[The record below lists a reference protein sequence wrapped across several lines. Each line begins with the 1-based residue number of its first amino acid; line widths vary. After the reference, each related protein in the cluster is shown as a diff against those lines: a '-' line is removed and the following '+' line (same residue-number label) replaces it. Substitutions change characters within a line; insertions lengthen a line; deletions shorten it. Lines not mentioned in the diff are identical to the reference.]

1 MYDIIVIG
9 AGMAGMTAALY
20 CLRTDKTVLILEAET
35 VGGQIANSPRVENYP
50 TVGAIGGSEL
60 ANRLF
65 EQVLEM
71 GAQFELERVQKVEKV
86 AEQHF
91 VVSTDYGTHEAKAVI
106 VAAGAKHRPL
116 GLAREEELVG
126 KGVSYCAVC
135 DGPFFKGEEVALI
148 GGANSALQ
156 YALALSTYCT
166 KVHMLVMLDYFM
178 GEDHL
183 IRAVRST
190 PNIDIYMG
198 TTCTEFMGEDELE
211 AVRIVTSDGDEKVI
225 PVKGVFIAIGQMPD
239 NDIYT
244 NLADLNQWG
253 YFDSGED
260 CTTKTPGFFVAGD
273 CRSKRVRQLTTAA
286 ADGASAAIAAC
297 NYLMQK

>member
-1 MYDIIVIG
+1 MHDIIIIG

-20 CLRTDKTVLILEAET
+20 CLRTDKNVLILEAET

-50 TVGAIGGSEL
+50 TIEAIGGSEL

-65 EQVLEM
+65 EQVLSL
-71 GAQFELERVQKVEKV
+71 GAEFELERVLRVDKV
-86 AEQHF
+86 AEKHF
-91 VVSTDYGTHEAKAVI
+91 VVTTDYGTHEGKAVI

-116 GLAREEELVG
+116 GLPREEELVG

-156 YALALSTYCT
+156 YALALSSYCT
-166 KVHMLVMLDYFM
+166 KVHMIVLLDYLM
-178 GEDHL
+178 GEEAL
-183 IRAVRST
+183 MRAVRNT
-190 PNIDIYMG
+190 PNVQIYME
-198 TTCTEFMGEDELE
+198 TVCEEFIGSPELT
-211 AVRIVTSDGDEKVI
+211 AIRIRNKDGEKVL
-225 PVKGVFIAIGQMPD
+225 PVKGAFVAIGQMPD
-239 NDIYT
+239 NEAYT

-260 CTTKTPGFFVAGD
+260 CTTRTEGFFVAGD

-297 NYLMQK
+297 NYLLRE

>member
-20 CLRTDKTVLILEAET
+20 ALRTDKSVLILEAES

-50 TVGAIGGSEL
+50 TVEAIGGSEL

-65 EQVLEM
+65 EQVIALGCE
-71 GAQFELERVQKVEKV
+71 FELERVQHVEKV
-86 AEQHF
+86 AERHF
-91 VVSTDYGTHEAKAVI
+91 VVTTDYSTHEARAVI

-135 DGPFFKGEEVALI
+135 DGPFFKGEDVALI

-156 YALALSTYCT
+156 YALALASYCT
-166 KVHMLVMLDYFM
+166 NVHMLVMLDYFM
-178 GEDHL
+178 GEESL
-183 IRAVRST
+183 IRAVRAT
-190 PNIDIYMG
+190 PNVHIYME
-198 TTCTEFMGEDELE
+198 TVCTEFMGADELE
-211 AVRIVTSDGDEKVI
+211 AVRIRNAEGEKVL
-225 PVKGVFIAIGQMPD
+225 PVKGAFVAIGQMPD
-239 NDIYT
+239 NEIYT

-260 CTTKTPGFFVAGD
+260 CTTRTPGFYVAGD

-286 ADGASAAIAAC
+286 ADGAAAAIAAC
-297 NYLMQK
+297 NYLLQA

>member
-1 MYDIIVIG
+1 MYDIIIIG

-20 CLRTDKTVLILEAET
+20 CLRTDKRVLLIEAET

-50 TVGAIGGSEL
+50 TVEAIGGSEL

-65 EQVLEM
+65 EQVLGL
-71 GAQFELERVQKVEKV
+71 GAEFELERVQHVEKV
-86 AEQHF
+86 AEKHF
-91 VVSTDYGTHEAKAVI
+91 VVTTDYGTHEAKAVI

-116 GLAREEELVG
+116 GLPREEALVG

-156 YALALSTYCT
+156 YALALSSYCT
-166 KVHMLVMLDYFM
+166 KVHMLVMLDYLM
-178 GEDHL
+178 GEDAL
-183 IRAVRST
+183 IRAVRNT
-190 PNIDIYMG
+190 PNVEIYME
-198 TTCTEFMGEDELE
+198 TVCEEFVGDPELT
-211 AVRIVTSDGDEKVI
+211 AVRIRNKDGERVI
-225 PVKGVFIAIGQMPD
+225 PVKGAFVAIGQMPD

-253 YFDSGED
+253 YFDSSED
-260 CTTKTPGFFVAGD
+260 CTTKTPGFFVQSSLE
-273 CRSKRVRQLTTAA
+273 SK
-286 ADGASAAIAAC
+286 
-297 NYLMQK
+297 

>member
-1 MYDIIVIG
+1 MYDIIVVG

-20 CLRTDKTVLILEAET
+20 CLRTDKSVLIIEAET

-50 TVGAIGGSEL
+50 TIEAIGGSEL

-65 EQVLEM
+65 EQVLSL
-71 GAQFELERVQKVEKV
+71 GAEFELARVKKVEKV
-86 AEQHF
+86 AEKHF
-91 VVSTDYGTHEAKAVI
+91 KVTTEYGVYEAKAVI

-135 DGPFFKGEEVALI
+135 DGPFFKGEDVALI

-156 YALALSTYCT
+156 YALALSGYCT
-166 KVHMLVMLDYFM
+166 KVHMIVMLDYLM
-178 GEDHL
+178 GEDAL
-183 IRAVRST
+183 IRAVRNT
-190 PNIDIYMG
+190 PNVQIYME
-198 TTCTEFMGEDELE
+198 TVCEEFMGEDALN
-211 AVRIVTSDGDEKVI
+211 AIKIRNKDGVQVL
-225 PVKGVFIAIGQMPD
+225 PVKGAFVAIGQMPD

-253 YFDSGED
+253 YFDAGED
-260 CTTKTPGFFVAGD
+260 CTTKTAGFYVAGD

-286 ADGASAAIAAC
+286 ADGAAAAIAAC
-297 NYLMQK
+297 AYLGC

>member
-1 MYDIIVIG
+1 MHDIIIIG

-20 CLRTDKTVLILEAET
+20 ALRTDKTVLLLEAET

-50 TVGAIGGSEL
+50 TVEAIGGSEL

-65 EQVLEM
+65 EQVLGL
-71 GAQFELERVQKVEKV
+71 GAEFELERVQKVEKV
-86 AEQHF
+86 AEKHF
-91 VVSTDYGTHEAKAVI
+91 VVTTDYGTHEAKAVI

-126 KGVSYCAVC
+126 KGISYCAVC

-156 YALALSTYCT
+156 YALALSSYCT
-166 KVHMLVMLDYFM
+166 KVHMLVMLDYLM
-178 GEDHL
+178 GEDAL
-183 IRAVRST
+183 IKAVKAT
-190 PNIDIYMG
+190 PNVQIYME
-198 TTCTEFMGEDELE
+198 TVCDEFIGEEELS
-211 AVRIVTSDGDEKVI
+211 AVRIHNAAGERVI
-225 PVKGVFIAIGQMPD
+225 PVKGAFIAIGQMPD
-239 NDIYT
+239 NEIYT
-244 NLADLNQWG
+244 DLADLNQWG

-260 CTTKTPGFFVAGD
+260 CTTRTAGFYVAGD

-286 ADGASAAIAAC
+286 ADGATAAIAAC
-297 NYLMQK
+297 NYLLQN

>member
-1 MYDIIVIG
+1 MYDIIIIG

-20 CLRTDKTVLILEAET
+20 ALRTDKSVLLLEAET

-50 TVGAIGGSEL
+50 TIEAIGGSEL

-65 EQVLEM
+65 EQVLSL
-71 GAQFELERVQKVEKV
+71 GAEFELERVQKVEKL
-86 AEQHF
+86 AEKHF
-91 VVSTDYGTHEAKAVI
+91 VVTTDYGTHECKAVI
-106 VAAGAKHRPL
+106 VAAGARHRPL

-156 YALALSTYCT
+156 YALALSSYCT
-166 KVHMLVMLDYFM
+166 KVHMLVMLDYLM
-178 GEDHL
+178 GEDAL
-183 IRAVRST
+183 IRAVKNT
-190 PNIDIYMG
+190 PNVEIYMQ
-198 TTCTEFMGEDELE
+198 TVCEEFMGEDSLS
-211 AVRIVTSDGDEKVI
+211 AVRIKSADGEKI
-225 PVKGVFIAIGQMPD
+225 LPVKGAFVAIGQMPD
-239 NDIYT
+239 NEAYT
-244 NLADLNQWG
+244 NLADLNPWG

-260 CTTKTPGFFVAGD
+260 CTTKTAGFYVAGD

-297 NYLMQK
+297 NYLLQE

>member
-1 MYDIIVIG
+1 MYDIIIIG

-20 CLRTDKTVLILEAET
+20 ALRTDKSVLLLEAET

-50 TVGAIGGSEL
+50 TIEAIGGSEL

-65 EQVLEM
+65 EQVLSL
-71 GAQFELERVQKVEKV
+71 GAEFELERVQKVEKL
-86 AEQHF
+86 AEKHF
-91 VVSTDYGTHEAKAVI
+91 VVTTDYGTHECKAVI
-106 VAAGAKHRPL
+106 VAAGARHRPL

-156 YALALSTYCT
+156 YALALSSYCT
-166 KVHMLVMLDYFM
+166 KVHMLVMLDYLM
-178 GEDHL
+178 GEDAL
-183 IRAVRST
+183 IRAVKNT
-190 PNIDIYMG
+190 PNVEIYMQ
-198 TTCTEFMGEDELE
+198 TVCEEFMGEDSLS
-211 AVRIVTSDGDEKVI
+211 AVRIKNADGEKI
-225 PVKGVFIAIGQMPD
+225 LPVKGAFVAIGQMPD
-239 NDIYT
+239 NEAYT
-244 NLADLNQWG
+244 NLADLNPWG

-260 CTTKTPGFFVAGD
+260 CTTKTAGFYVAGD

-297 NYLMQK
+297 NYLLQE

>member
-1 MYDIIVIG
+1 MYDIIIIG

-20 CLRTDKTVLILEAET
+20 CLRTDKSVLLIEAET

-50 TVGAIGGSEL
+50 TVEAIGGSEL

-65 EQVLEM
+65 EQVLGL
-71 GAQFELERVQKVEKV
+71 GAEFELERVNKVEKL
-86 AEQHF
+86 AEKHF
-91 VVSTDYGTHEAKAVI
+91 VVTTDYGTHEAKAVI

-116 GLAREEELVG
+116 GLAREAELVG

-156 YALALSTYCT
+156 YALALSQYCT
-166 KVHMLVMLDYFM
+166 KVHMLVMLDYLM
-178 GEDHL
+178 GEEAL
-183 IRAVRST
+183 IRAVKRT
-190 PNIDIYMG
+190 PNVEIYME
-198 TTCTEFMGEDELE
+198 TVCEEFMGEDELE
-211 AVRIVTSDGDEKVI
+211 AVRIRNKDGEQVLS
-225 PVKGVFIAIGQMPD
+225 VKGAFVAIGQMPD

-286 ADGASAAIAAC
+286 SDGASAAIAAC
-297 NYLMQK
+297 NYLLQE